1 MNKLIFRRI
10 FFVITILVLAIFFSS
25 LSLAQDRIIVN
36 SADWRDVYSVML
48 YANLKEIPA
57 NFLVSDRHSTI
68 LLNSI
73 PQSQEIEVIS
83 SSDNPF
89 IVGYEST
96 IKNRGYDGVT
106 EYKYRNVNLE
116 LARKLEDINK
126 FIIVDD
132 SYGYNALAVAS
143 YASLDNYYVLFADER
158 NIAVINNF
166 LNDRDVNDLILYGQ
180 LDREVK
186 NALSRYN
193 PDSIFN
199 KDRFIDNVEIVKRY
213 QKIKSSKQVVMSNGE
228 FIETSLVSG
237 SDPVLFIGRASVPQ
251 AILDYVEDSDF
262 EIGVLVG
269 NELIGTA
276 TYIRRETGLSVF
288 VKFGQS
294 ARVPSGT
301 ISAVEDLD
309 RFPMPRYVLDLSISS
324 IMFNT
329 ATHSLEVTYKNNV
342 DLATYLKGSIT
353 VKAGDES
360 TVVGD
365 EEPAFIDANEY
376 KTFIY
381 ELDMPIDFEN
391 VNLTADVYTIFGESP
406 YSLENVLEGIF
417 SVEVVTVIDDTR
429 IEIED
434 AVYDSRNNEFLVRIK
449 NTGEVDAYVDVEI
462 IDLYINGEEII
473 AGSENINKLKP
484 GESVW
489 VPVDA
494 DMAEEDYSF
503 NEKIKV
509 RARYGE
515 RENSLI
521 KIAYKEFDLKLKK
534 ADYALYII
542 IILIILLLL
551 LIILTKKKCRV
562 CGHKNPRH
570 KHRCKK
576 CGHKLPFI

>member
-1 MNKLIFRRI
+1 MNKQIFRRI
-10 FFVITILVLAIFFSS
+10 FFVLAFLVFASSFSS

-48 YANLKEIPA
+48 YANLREIPA

-73 PQSQEIEVIS
+73 PESQEIEVIS

-96 IKNRGYDGVT
+96 IKNRGYEDVT
-106 EYKYRNVNLE
+106 EYKYRNINLE

-143 YASLDNYYVLFADER
+143 YASLAGYYVLFADDR
-158 NIAVINNF
+158 NIAVIDDF
-166 LNDRDVNDLILYGQ
+166 LDDRGVDDLILYGQ

-186 NALSRYN
+186 NALSKYN
-193 PDSIFN
+193 PDTIFN
-199 KDRFIDNVEIVKRY
+199 KDRFIDNVEIVKKY
-213 QKIKSSKQVVMSNGE
+213 QERKKSKQVVMSNGE
-228 FIETSLVSG
+228 FIESSLMSG

-251 AILDYVEDSDF
+251 AIVDYIEDSDF

-276 TYIRRETGLSVF
+276 TSIRRETGLSVF

-360 TVVGD
+360 AVVGD
-365 EEPAFIDANEY
+365 EEPVFIDANEY

-381 ELDMPIDFEN
+381 EIDMPIDFEN
-391 VNLTADVYTIFGESP
+391 VNLTADIYTIFGESP
-406 YSLENVLEGIF
+406 YSLENVLEGTF
-417 SVEVVTVIDDTR
+417 SVEIVTVIDDTLV
-429 IEIED
+429 EIED
-434 AVYDSRNNEFLVRIK
+434 TVYDARNNEFLVRVK
-449 NTGEVDAYVDVEI
+449 NTGEIGAYVDVEI
-462 IDLYINGEEII
+462 IDLYINGEEIS
-473 AGSENINKLKP
+473 AGSENIIKLRP
-484 GESVW
+484 EESAW
-489 VPVDA
+489 VPVEA
-494 DMAEEDYSF
+494 DMAEEDYAF

-515 RENSLI
+515 RENALI
-521 KIAYKEFDLKLKK
+521 KVAYKEFDLKFRK
-534 ADYALYII
+534 ADYALYVI
-542 IILIILLLL
+542 IILIIILLL

-576 CGHKLPFI
+576 CGHKLSFI